1 MLEGGLTLSPHDIAS
16 REPQLVQDVNVQA
29 CTVEAATEGPLR
41 RYRAFF
47 MGIADLWLVGASCFV
62 AYLLR
67 FHSSTLARVL
77 PFREAIPDPVVYL
90 VISVIITATWIFLM
104 SKEGVYRNSLCSM
117 RPLSHEFRV
126 VLGAGVRVL
135 AVAMVTS
142 FLFRMLDISRIF
154 LLMEFGLA
162 VVLLLTLRLL
172 LSNARKWSGA
182 RDLLCER
189 FALVGKSRP
198 SVQILQRLD
207 ALGPL
212 ANVIGMISFSPNDSV
227 DVTRCENL
235 PILGD
240 INNIERIIK
249 DHGVTGVIFASMG
262 YDFDAYPELSETL
275 IRAINSCESQG
286 IPFCMIPDALNV
298 AVRRS
303 QVGSCCGF
311 PVIELRDAVAHPLY
325 GIAKRIID
333 VVVAVTALV
342 VGLPIWLTI
351 AAVIKLT
358 SKGPILYVQKRVGRN
373 GYVFPMYKFRTMVED
388 AASRLGELVN
398 IDTLP
403 EPVFKIRNDPRVTPV
418 GRFLRRFGL
427 DEVPQLFNVLIGDM
441 SLIGPR
447 PEQLEL
453 VQRYDEWQR
462 RRLKARP
469 GITGY
474 QQVMS
479 RGETSLDRRINY
491 DLYYLK
497 YQSLFLDMLILW
509 KTFVV
514 IVRGEGIT

>member
-1 MLEGGLTLSPHDIAS
+1 MKAFSADTSVDGL
-16 REPQLVQDVNVQA
+16 
-29 CTVEAATEGPLR
+29 LR
-41 RYRAFF
+41 RYRPLF
-47 MGIADLWLVGASCFV
+47 MGVADLLLVGGSCLV
-62 AYLLR
+62 TYLLR
-67 FHSSTLARVL
+67 FHSQTVARVL
-77 PFREAIPDPVVYL
+77 PVREAIPDPVVYV
-90 VISVIITATWIFLM
+90 VISAIITVAWTFLM

-117 RPLSHEFRV
+117 KPLSDEVHV
-126 VLGAGVRVL
+126 VIWAGLRVL
-135 AVAMVTS
+135 ALAMVSS
-142 FLFRMLDISRIF
+142 FLFRTLVISRIF
-154 LLMEFGLA
+154 LLMEFVLA
-162 VVLLLTLRLL
+162 VSLLLCLRLL
-172 LSNARKWSGA
+172 LRNVQKWSGA

-189 FALVGKSRP
+189 FALLGKSRP
-198 SVQILQRLD
+198 SAQILQRLN

-212 ANVIGMISFSPNDSV
+212 ARVNGIISFSPSEAVDLNRFND
-227 DVTRCENL
+227 L

-240 INNIERIIK
+240 INDIERIVQ
-249 DHGVTGVIFASMG
+249 DHRITGVIFASMG
-262 YDFDAYPELSETL
+262 YDFDTYPELGETL
-275 IRAINSCESQG
+275 IRAINCCESQG

-298 AVRRS
+298 AVRSS

-311 PVIELRDAVAHPLY
+311 PIIELRDAVAHPLY
-325 GIAKRIID
+325 GVAKRMID
-333 VVVAVTALV
+333 VAVATTALIA
-342 VGLPIWLTI
+342 GFPIWLSI

-358 SKGPILYVQKRVGRN
+358 GKGPVFFTQKRVGRN
-373 GYVFPMYKFRTMVED
+373 GHVFQMYKFRTMVQD
-388 AASRLGELVN
+388 AASRLGELIN
-398 IDTLP
+398 IDLLR

-427 DEVPQLFNVLIGDM
+427 DEVPQMFNVLKGDM

-453 VQRYDEWQR
+453 VQRYDAWQR

-497 YQSLFLDMLILW
+497 YQSLFLDILIIW

-514 IVRGEGIT
+514 VIRGDGIT